1 MRHSQFRVRKRK
13 SWKCDRVTDGGKHLL
28 KCPLER
34 REGSAHEET
43 SFRSRPYSGFP
54 GTGGTHLK
62 RLHDLSPFPF
72 PLVIA
77 QQQMRDSQSDLSW
90 HPILLDT
97 VWVIAMVET
106 VLLRSLL
113 ERDFL
118 F

>member
-54 GTGGTHLK
+54 GTGGTHLHH
-62 RLHDLSPFPF
+62 LHHLPPFLF
-72 PLVIA
+72 ALVIA
-77 QQQMRDSQSDLSW
+77 QLQHLARQSALFFD
-90 HPILLDT
+90 PEFLDT
-97 VWVIAMVET
+97 VSAKTMVAT
-106 VLLRSLL
+106 
-113 ERDFL
+113 L
-118 F
+118 FVHTP